1 MRLQTTAR
9 TSSLSES
16 FKTALQF
23 YSSEYSGD
31 GCDLVFKEQPK
42 ENMNDATSPP
52 RTTQIERDDYNKE
65 ESLQSWIKRQARK
78 RSVDEIVVMA
88 GERSAWER
96 NIGTFL
102 KSVFGCPLRIE

>member
-88 GERSAWER
+88 GNVQRGSEILVRFVFKERFWVPFV
-96 NIGTFL
+96 N
-102 KSVFGCPLRIE
+102 